1 MDFIDTYFK
10 ENMQL
15 ALNKDDYEGNENGY
29 YNDFFKN
36 LNTSIDVEDL
46 FYKIEKDARRYKR
59 FLGNDSRVVL
69 I

>member
-1 MDFIDTYFK
+1 MNFFDTSFK

-15 ALNKDDYEGNENGY
+15 ALNEEEYKGNEDRH
-29 YNDFFKN
+29 YNEILSTTN
-36 LNTSIDVEDL
+36 NSIDVEDL